1 MMLKN
6 TMLKAVLVAMT
17 ISWIPVSIAAPITT
31 TALGHNSTTEYI
43 DVPYMPYAN
52 PKAPKGG
59 TLSLDARGTFNAAN
73 KWMTT
78 GVAMVGTDYLY
89 DTLMTGSLNEAFTM
103 YPQLADKVTYD
114 PEDTS
119 WIIYHINPAAR
130 FWDGSPVTSSD
141 VKATYDA
148 ILNKG
153 PMYIRSYL
161 GDIKDIEIIDKQ
173 RVKFVFK
180 SDDNKE
186 ILLTVGQFPVFAKS
200 SIDTDFEKITLT
212 PLMGSGPY
220 KLGRV
225 DAGRAVSYV
234 RDPNYWGRDL
244 MVNRGRYNFDM
255 IKFVYY
261 QSDEIAFE
269 GFKSGQYRF
278 RLENKASNWAT
289 GYNFPA
295 VKAGLIHKETI
306 SSENPVPMQ
315 GLVMNMRRPI
325 FQDIRVRQALTAA
338 YDFEWMNKT
347 LFHGQY
353 ERLQSFFHGS
363 DLAATG
369 TPSAAEMQVL
379 SPLLAK
385 LEPIQRQA
393 VLDEWRLPTSDG
405 SGFNRQGLLEARQ
418 LLLEAGFYYQDM
430 KLYQPNGKLAQFE
443 ILMTGE
449 TMGRVLLPY
458 IRNLK
463 RLGFDAT
470 LRQVDGPQYYERVRR
485 FDYDIMVDIFAQS
498 LSPGAEQVGF
508 WGSAAADEAGNANT
522 IGIKNPAI
530 DSVIKKL
537 GDAKS
542 RDEIVLYTHVLD
554 RLLRA
559 GHYLVPLYGKSSTN
573 VAYWNQYRHTAKLPT
588 NAIGIDYW
596 WSDKEAEARVNRYLK
611 Q

>member
-1 MMLKN
+1 MIKN
-6 TMLKAVLVAMT
+6 AMLKAVLLTIT
-17 ISWIPVSIAAPITT
+17 ISWIPASIAVPITT
-31 TALGHNSTTEYI
+31 TALGHNSPTEYI
-43 DVPYMPYAN
+43 DAPYMPYAN
-52 PKAPKGG
+52 PDAPTGG
-59 TLSLDARGTFNAAN
+59 VLSLDARGTFNAAN

-78 GVAMVGTDYLY
+78 GVAMIGTDYLY

-103 YPQLADKVTYD
+103 YPQLASKVTYD
-114 PEDTS
+114 PDDTS

-130 FWDGSPVTSSD
+130 FWDGSPVTSQD

-161 GDIKDIEIIDKQ
+161 GDIKDIEIIDKR
-173 RVKFVFK
+173 RVKFIFA

-186 ILLTVGQFPVFAKS
+186 ILLTVGQFPIFAKS
-200 SIDTDFEKITLT
+200 SIDADFEKISLT

-225 DAGRAVSYV
+225 DAGRSVSYI

-278 RLENKASNWAT
+278 RPENKASNWAT

-295 VKAGLIHKETI
+295 VKAGLIHKESI
-306 SSENPVPMQ
+306 SSQNPVPMQ
-315 GLVMNMRRPI
+315 ALVMNMRRPL

-363 DLAATG
+363 ELAATG

-379 SPLLAK
+379 TPLLSK

-393 VLDEWRLPTSDG
+393 VLAEWQLPTSDG
-405 SGFNRQGLLEARQ
+405 SGFNRKGLLKARK
-418 LLLEAGFYYQDM
+418 LLLDAGFYYDDM
-430 KLYQPNGKLAQFE
+430 QLYQPGGKQAQIE

-470 LRQVDGPQYYERVRR
+470 LRQVDGPQYYERMRR
-485 FDYDIMVDIFAQS
+485 FDYDMVVDVFAQS
-498 LSPGAEQVGF
+498 LSPGAEQAAF
-508 WGSAAADEAGNANT
+508 WGSAAADQPGNRNT
-522 IGIKNPAI
+522 VGIKNTVI
-530 DSVIKKL
+530 DEMTVAL
-537 GDAKS
+537 ANAEN
-542 RDEIVLYTHVLD
+542 RDEIILYTQVLD

-559 GHYLVPLYGKSSTN
+559 GHYLVPLYGKSGTN
-573 VAYWNQYRHTAKLPT
+573 VAYWDQYRHTKQLPT
-588 NAIGIDYW
+588 NAVGIDYW
-596 WSDKEAEARVNRYLK
+596 WVDKEAETRVNQYLK